1 MYLKLNLR
9 PCAILKLIKLTQLY
23 GKKCGPIKLKV
34 SIYTK
39 SMHLHIPISLSLQ
52 VFLQFKICMLLLKM
66 SHLTL
71 SKWQHKNYFQMISKV
86 DGRIVKLMDGVTSNT
101 VSNNICKSSNS
112 ITFTITYKLVCSL
125 FSEQCL
131 HQFCLT
137 LLLERG

>member
-1 MYLKLNLR
+1 MI
-9 PCAILKLIKLTQLY
+9 AINFGFVYNSKYNSFENELLTFIKVT
-23 GKKCGPIKLKV
+23 V
-34 SIYTK
+34 
-39 SMHLHIPISLSLQ
+39 
-52 VFLQFKICMLLLKM
+52 
-66 SHLTL
+66 
-71 SKWQHKNYFQMISKV
+71 KNYFQMISKV
-86 DGRIVKLMDGVTSNT
+86 DGRIVKIRDGVTSNT